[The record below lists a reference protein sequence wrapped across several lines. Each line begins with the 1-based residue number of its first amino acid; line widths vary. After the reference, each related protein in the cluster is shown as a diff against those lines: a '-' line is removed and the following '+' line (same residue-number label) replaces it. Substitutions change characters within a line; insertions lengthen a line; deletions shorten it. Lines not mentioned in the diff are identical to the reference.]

1 MEEGA
6 EEAMLPPPLSL
17 AISADLGALCSVAT
31 LAERRSGGPSFRQHL
46 RPLLRDELRLLLLR
60 LRLHITTAEERLR
73 FGLAAAATQHSEEE
87 EKGKDKK
94 AKTKNCSSFR
104 RQRRPRRECTIVE

>member
-1 MEEGA
+1 MEEGT
-6 EEAMLPPPLSL
+6 EEAMLPPPPSL

-31 LAERRSGGPSFRQHL
+31 LAERRNDGPSFRQRL
-46 RPLLRDELRLLLLR
+46 RPLLRDELRLLR
-60 LRLHITTAEERLR
+60 LRLHTVAAEERLR
-73 FGLAAAATQHSEEE
+73 FGLVAAATQRSEEE

-94 AKTKNCSSFR
+94 SRKNCSSFR